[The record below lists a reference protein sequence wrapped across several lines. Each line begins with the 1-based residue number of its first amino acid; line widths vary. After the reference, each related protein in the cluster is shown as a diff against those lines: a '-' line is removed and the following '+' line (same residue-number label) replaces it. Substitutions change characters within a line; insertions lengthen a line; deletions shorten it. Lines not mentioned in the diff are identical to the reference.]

1 MTDKQFRY
9 ELRLLGLRGHNENTL
24 RLIVDGLSR
33 QLPVRQISQ
42 STGVTEKTITKMK
55 SKAGAI
61 AGLLSRREGN
71 ATSNV
76 NEKHNFIYNSDHQKP
91 IDSNRR
97 RGGIQSSRYDV
108 YGEQRLQI
116 MEGLESRVTREKWNV
131 QYLKKIGFKENIS
144 IAMISEH
151 DSIEIY
157 RTRAVQTFP
166 SAYIQESEYE
176 KRVAM
181 GILTPSIQQQ
191 EILPP
196 VIKLAMF
203 TSFNRYVELFYIVI
217 FQEIVQD
224 SDVIPP
230 EYTRTALQIII
241 KGLYDDPLAVRTGE
255 AMIRYSIWRSNQIY
269 REGFVNSL
277 RPWKSTKQQLD
288 RYIAAIDKMVKSNKM
303 YLEKLNSDVF
313 Y

>member
-97 RGGIQSSRYDV
+97 R
-108 YGEQRLQI
+108 
-116 MEGLESRVTREKWNV
+116 
-131 QYLKKIGFKENIS
+131 
-144 IAMISEH
+144 
-151 DSIEIY
+151 
-157 RTRAVQTFP
+157 
-166 SAYIQESEYE
+166 
-176 KRVAM
+176 
-181 GILTPSIQQQ
+181 
-191 EILPP
+191 
-196 VIKLAMF
+196 
-203 TSFNRYVELFYIVI
+203 
-217 FQEIVQD
+217 
-224 SDVIPP
+224 
-230 EYTRTALQIII
+230 
-241 KGLYDDPLAVRTGE
+241 
-255 AMIRYSIWRSNQIY
+255 
-269 REGFVNSL
+269 
-277 RPWKSTKQQLD
+277 
-288 RYIAAIDKMVKSNKM
+288 
-303 YLEKLNSDVF
+303 
-313 Y
+313 

>member
-1 MTDKQFRY
+1 
-9 ELRLLGLRGHNENTL
+9 
-24 RLIVDGLSR
+24 
-33 QLPVRQISQ
+33 
-42 STGVTEKTITKMK
+42 
-55 SKAGAI
+55 
-61 AGLLSRREGN
+61 
-71 ATSNV
+71 
-76 NEKHNFIYNSDHQKP
+76 
-91 IDSNRR
+91 
-97 RGGIQSSRYDV
+97 
-108 YGEQRLQI
+108 
-116 MEGLESRVTREKWNV
+116 MEGLESRVPREKWNV

-151 DSIEIY
+151 DSIEMY